1 MTASLSFD
9 SAYRQI
15 RRGDLSPVYYV
26 TGPEDILKDELVDLV
41 LQTAVEP
48 STRDFNLDLRSAGDL
63 DAERFTAL
71 VETPPMLAERRV
83 VVVKNI
89 EQWRV
94 NSNVWQTVQRYV
106 ANPSPTTVLV
116 LVHGADQKP
125 AVSLSRASC
134 HVNIEALRPDRLARW
149 VKMRAERAGV
159 TLESD
164 AAAHLVEAAG
174 PDLAPLGM
182 EIEKLAAAAQG
193 TTVDARQV
201 ADLVGVRRGE
211 TPRDWI
217 AAILARDAVRACQ
230 MLGTVLES
238 AGTTGVRLVTNLG
251 TELVGVRLARGLLDA
266 GLGAERVERDV
277 LAGLRKSRP
286 HGLGDWRGTAASW
299 TRAAGRWTGPELDR
313 ALRTAFEADRA
324 LKSTTIADEVD
335 ILSEMVL
342 RMGVRKVAA

>member
-83 VVVKNI
+83 VVVRNI

-94 NSNVWQTVQRYV
+94 NSNVWQTMQRYV
-106 ANPSPTTVLV
+106 ANPSPMTVLI

-125 AVSLSRASC
+125 AASLSQASC
-134 HVNIEALRPDRLARW
+134 HVNVEALRPDRLARW
-149 VKMRAERAGV
+149 VNNRAERAGI
-159 TLESD
+159 TLEPD

-174 PDLAPLGM
+174 PNLAPLGM
-182 EIEKLAAAAQG
+182 EIEKLAAAARG

-211 TPRDWI
+211 TARDWV
-217 AAILARDAVRACQ
+217 AAVLARDAVRACQ

-251 TELVGVRLARGLLDA
+251 TELVGVRLARAQLDA
-266 GLGAERVERDV
+266 GLGKERIERNLLAE
-277 LAGLRKSRP
+277 LRKARP
-286 HGLGDWRGTAASW
+286 SGLGEWKETAASW
-299 TRAAGRWTGPELDR
+299 IRAAGRWTGPDLDR
-313 ALRTAFEADRA
+313 ALQTAFEADRA
-324 LKSTTIADEVD
+324 LKSTTIADEFD
-335 ILSEMVL
+335 ILYEMVL
-342 RMGVRKVAA
+342 RMGARKAAA